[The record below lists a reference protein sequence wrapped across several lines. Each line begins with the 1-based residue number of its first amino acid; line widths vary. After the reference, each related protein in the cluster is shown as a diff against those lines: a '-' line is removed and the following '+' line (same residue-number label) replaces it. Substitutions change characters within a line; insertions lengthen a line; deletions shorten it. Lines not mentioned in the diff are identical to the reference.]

1 MELQYKQQLLE
12 VLSAL
17 IEPIAS
23 GAQYDVAKEG
33 DQWRV
38 NVVTA
43 DDENLLG
50 EHGETVRAVQHVA
63 RVIMHQKYP
72 QNRTHF
78 MIDVGEYRKMR
89 EKLIKSKIAMLARY
103 EIIEHGNTVIMLGLN
118 GYERKLIHGILA
130 DISGLETTSIGSNDS
145 RKLIIRPTSEVGSK
159 GIDQA
164 KMFELKDLEARE
176 YNG

>member
-12 VLSAL
+12 VLGGL
-17 IEPIAS
+17 IEPIVS
-23 GAQYDVAKEG
+23 GAEYDVLKEG

-38 NVVTA
+38 NVVT
-43 DDENLLG
+43 DNDEDLIG
-50 EHGETVRAVQHVA
+50 EKGETVRAVQHVA

-78 MIDVGEYRKMR
+78 LIDVGEYRKQR
-89 EKLIKSKIAMLARY
+89 EKTIKSKIAMLARY
-103 EIIEHGNTVIMLGLN
+103 EIIEHGNTVIILGLN
-118 GYERKLIHGILA
+118 GYERKLIHNILA
-130 DISGLETTSIGSNDS
+130 DISGLETTSIGSPES

-164 KMFELKDLEARE
+164 KMLELKDLEATQ
-176 YNG
+176 YS